1 MPTTTTKTKEHQA
14 RWNEIVR
21 DPALRDLPYKVETN
35 EQGQIL
41 LSPHLNRHSF
51 QQYDIQKLLEEH
63 APKGVVPPEF
73 ALATPKGVKAPD
85 VVWMTPSR
93 RKEIEATGD
102 PTTLAPEICV
112 EVMSDSN
119 TWSEMDEKR
128 ILYLEAGAEEVW
140 VVGEGGAVWFWD
152 SSGQMDSS
160 EIAPDFPDKL

>member
-41 LSPHLNRHSF
+41 LSTHPNRHSF
-51 QQYDIQKLLEEH
+51 QQYDIQKLLEQH
-63 APKGVVPPEF
+63 APEGVVPPEF

-85 VVWMTPSR
+85 VVWMSPDR
-93 RKEIEATGD
+93 RKEIKATGD

-119 TWSEMDEKR
+119 TWSEMDQKR
-128 ILYLEAGAEEVW
+128 TLYLEAGAEEVW
-140 VVGEGGAVWFWD
+140 VRSQDGRVRFF
-152 SSGQMDSS
+152 S
-160 EIAPDFPDKL
+160 EEELDQSNLAPGFPKEV